1 MHTEED
7 TFNRLR
13 RPSFDEMLKLI
24 VPKCHVGE
32 HVATKGD
39 HLNLLEPNGW
49 NKKDFEKEFYKE
61 ENSSIITNA
70 YKNYL

>member
-24 VPKCHVGE
+24 VLKCHVGE

-49 NKKDFEKEFYKE
+49 NKKDF
-61 ENSSIITNA
+61 
-70 YKNYL
+70 